1 MAETRTISTPEG
13 DFSAYVAR
21 PPGGGPAP
29 AVVVIQEIFGVN
41 RFVRRTADEL
51 AAEGY
56 LAIAP
61 DLFWRQQPGVDLTDE
76 TEAEWQEAFKFM
88 NGFDM
93 DKGIEDVQA
102 TISAIRNDPGCTGK
116 VGAVGYCL
124 GGRIAYLTAARTD
137 VDAAVSYYPVALV
150 PILGEAG
157 KISRPYMIHIAEED
171 GFVPKDQQAQ
181 VIAALKDKPNVTIHT
196 YPGRDHAFARHQ
208 GKHYDEA
215 DAALANGRTRDFFA
229 KALRA

>member
-1 MAETRTISTPEG
+1 MAETRTISTPDG

-21 PPGGGPAP
+21 PAGAGPAP

-51 AAEGY
+51 AAQGY
-56 LAIAP
+56 LAVAP
-61 DLFWRQQPGVDLTDE
+61 DLFWRQEPGVDITDQ
-76 TEAEWQEAFKFM
+76 TEGEWAKAFELM
-88 NGFDM
+88 NGFDI
-93 DKGIEDVQA
+93 DKGVQDVQA
-102 TISAIRNDPGCTGK
+102 TISAVRADPACTGK

-137 VDAAVSYYPVALV
+137 VDATVSYYPVALA
-150 PILGEAG
+150 PILGEATS
-157 KISRPYMIHIAEED
+157 IAQPYMIHIAEED
-171 GFVPKDQQAQ
+171 GFVPKDQQAA

-208 GKHYDEA
+208 GKHYHEA
-215 DAALANGRTRDFFA
+215 DAMLANQRTRDFFTRGLGA
-229 KALRA
+229 